1 MNLILGVLLGLI
13 ISLIS
18 YRLRLLNLKGAIAT
32 FLLAVIIFTLGSWMW
47 TIPISSFFTLS
58 SLLSK
63 LRKKINPKVDL
74 YFQKIDERDHVQVL
88 ANGGFPGIL
97 VLINQIYT
105 SELFYIAYVSAIAAV
120 CSDTWATEIGTLINS
135 KTFNIINF
143 HQVEQ
148 GISGGVS
155 LIGFIG
161 AVLGAI
167 LISVSAYPWLNNI
180 SEFMMI
186 IFISGF
192 LGSTFDSVL
201 GSTLQGKFTCIIC
214 NKTVE
219 NEIHCGKNSVHTNG
233 VKWLNNDAVNFAASL
248 FGGFMSL
255 ALANLI
261 L

>member
-97 VLINQIYT
+97 VLIN
-105 SELFYIAYVSAIAAV
+105 
-120 CSDTWATEIGTLINS
+120 
-135 KTFNIINF
+135 
-143 HQVEQ
+143 
-148 GISGGVS
+148 
-155 LIGFIG
+155 
-161 AVLGAI
+161 
-167 LISVSAYPWLNNI
+167 
-180 SEFMMI
+180 
-186 IFISGF
+186 
-192 LGSTFDSVL
+192 
-201 GSTLQGKFTCIIC
+201 
-214 NKTVE
+214 
-219 NEIHCGKNSVHTNG
+219 
-233 VKWLNNDAVNFAASL
+233 
-248 FGGFMSL
+248 
-255 ALANLI
+255 
-261 L
+261 